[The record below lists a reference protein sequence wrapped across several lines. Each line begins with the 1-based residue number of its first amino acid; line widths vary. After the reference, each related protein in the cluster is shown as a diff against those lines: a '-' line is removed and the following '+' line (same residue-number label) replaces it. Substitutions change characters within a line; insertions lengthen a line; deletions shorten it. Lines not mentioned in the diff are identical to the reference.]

1 MTKKQ
6 TKIAKKLFKKSLDQ
20 KRQLS
25 ANRVHQI
32 LSALTRAKP
41 QGVLGILKAYR
52 RLIAA
57 QLKKEEVEVE
67 AAQTIKSKKIEKLI
81 LSKTGAR
88 RVNFKINPEVI
99 LGAKITHGDWVW
111 DETLDAKLQE
121 LTNEN
126 YEHS

>member
-6 TKIAKKLFKKSLDQ
+6 TRIAKKLFKKSLDQ

-32 LSALTRAKP
+32 LSALKRAKP
-41 QGVLGILKAYR
+41 REVLGILKAYR
-52 RLIAA
+52 RLIAF
-57 QLKKEEVEVE
+57 QIKKEEVEVE
-67 AAQTIKSKKIEKLI
+67 TAQTIKSKKIEKLL

-88 RVNFKINPEVI
+88 RINFKINPAVV